1 MKNKKVDNLSGEKF
15 FTLSEFRHKAG
26 IPLILAKKLISWRE
40 IEAIRD
46 EEGIIRVAES
56 EVLRFIK
63 LIEKP
68 WIKGYYFFRALGP
81 GFITG
86 ASDDD
91 PSGIGTYSSVG
102 AKFGLGIIW
111 MAAWLLPMMMAIQ
124 EVCARI
130 GIVTN
135 KGLAGVL
142 QKHYKKK
149 VVAFIVILLIIA
161 NVVNIGA
168 DLGAMAASLQML
180 TNINFYVGAVFFAVL
195 SIALEVFIGYRIYV
209 RILKWLA
216 FSVLAYVITGII
228 INPDWREI
236 LSFVAIPR
244 ITFSE
249 EYLFAIIAVFGTSIT
264 PYLFFWQASGE
275 VEENEFKKKI
285 QRLMHKKFHIN
296 NHERIA
302 KMRTDVGTGM
312 ILANVVFFFIVLTTA
327 QVLFKNGIT
336 NIESAH
342 QAAEALRPLA
352 GDYAYLLFA
361 IGIIGTGLLAVP
373 ILAGSGAYA
382 LAEVMKWREGL
393 DKKFS
398 RAKGFYMVI
407 IVSILF
413 GLLLNFLDINPIKAL
428 YYAAFLNG
436 IIALPLLIVIMVV
449 GDDKKIMGRE
459 TNPVWVKIFG
469 WGAIFFIIST
479 VAIGGMLHFV
489 R

>member
-1 MKNKKVDNLSGEKF
+1 
-15 FTLSEFRHKAG
+15 
-26 IPLILAKKLISWRE
+26 
-40 IEAIRD
+40 
-46 EEGIIRVAES
+46 
-56 EVLRFIK
+56 
-63 LIEKP
+63 
-68 WIKGYYFFRALGP
+68 
-81 GFITG
+81 
-86 ASDDD
+86 
-91 PSGIGTYSSVG
+91 
-102 AKFGLGIIW
+102 
-111 MAAWLLPMMMAIQ
+111 
-124 EVCARI
+124 
-130 GIVTN
+130 
-135 KGLAGVL
+135 
-142 QKHYKKK
+142 
-149 VVAFIVILLIIA
+149 
-161 NVVNIGA
+161 
-168 DLGAMAASLQML
+168 
-180 TNINFYVGAVFFAVL
+180 
-195 SIALEVFIGYRIYV
+195 
-209 RILKWLA
+209 
-216 FSVLAYVITGII
+216 
-228 INPDWREI
+228 
-236 LSFVAIPR
+236 
-244 ITFSE
+244 
-249 EYLFAIIAVFGTSIT
+249 
-264 PYLFFWQASGE
+264 
-275 VEENEFKKKI
+275 
-285 QRLMHKKFHIN
+285 
-296 NHERIA
+296 
-302 KMRTDVGTGM
+302 
-312 ILANVVFFFIVLTTA
+312 TTA

-382 LAEVMKWREGL
+382 LAEVMKWHEGL

-413 GLLLNFLDINPIKAL
+413 GLLLNLLDINPIKAL

>member
-1 MKNKKVDNLSGEKF
+1 MIDKKNIENSKEKF

-40 IEAIRD
+40 VKATRD
-46 EEGIIRVAES
+46 KEGVIKVAES
-56 EVLRFIK
+56 EVIRFIK

-149 VVAFIVILLIIA
+149 VVAFIVVLLIVA

-195 SIALEVFIGYRIYV
+195 SIVLEVFIGYRIYV
-209 RILKWLA
+209 RIMKWLA

-236 LSFVAIPR
+236 LSFAVIPR

-285 QRLMHKKFHIN
+285 QRLMHEKFHIN

-336 NIESAH
+336 DIESAH

-382 LAEVMKWREGL
+382 LAEIMKWHEGL

-413 GLLLNFLDINPIKAL
+413 GLLLNLLNINPIKAL

-469 WGAIFFIIST
+469 WGAIFFMIGILFLS
-479 VAIGGMLHFV
+479 VALFFN
-489 R
+489 

>member
-1 MKNKKVDNLSGEKF
+1 MFKKEKNNLSKEKF

-26 IPLILAKKLISWRE
+26 IPLILAKKLISWKE
-40 IEAIRD
+40 VKAVRD

-56 EVLRFIK
+56 EVVRFIK
-63 LIEKP
+63 ILEKP
-68 WIKGYYFFRALGP
+68 WIRGYYFFRALGP

-135 KGLAGVL
+135 RGLAGVL
-142 QKHYKKK
+142 QKHYNKKI
-149 VVAFIVILLIIA
+149 VAAIVSLLIIA

-168 DLGAMAASLQML
+168 DLGAMAASLAML
-180 TNINFYVGAVFFAVL
+180 TNINFYLAAILFAVL
-195 SIALEVFIGYRIYV
+195 SIILEIFIGYHIYV
-209 RILKWLA
+209 KILKWLA
-216 FSVLAYVITGII
+216 VSVLAYIITGII
-228 INPDWREI
+228 INPNWTEI
-236 LSFVAIPR
+236 FNFAIIPR
-244 ITFSE
+244 FEMSE

-275 VEENEFKKKI
+275 VEENKFKRKVK
-285 QRLMHKKFHIN
+285 RLMHEKFHIN

-312 ILANVVFFFIVLTTA
+312 ILANLVFFFIVLTTA

-336 NIESAH
+336 EIESAH

-352 GDYAYLLFA
+352 GEHAYLLFA
-361 IGIIGTGLLAVP
+361 FGIIGTGLLAIP

-382 LAEVMKWREGL
+382 LAEIMKWREGL
-393 DKKFS
+393 DNKFS
-398 RAKGFYMVI
+398 HAKGFYLVI
-407 IVSILF
+407 VFSILV
-413 GLLLNFLDINPIKAL
+413 GLCLNFFNINPIMAL

-436 IIALPLLIVIMVV
+436 IISLPLLIAIMVV
-449 GDDKKIMGRE
+449 GNDKKIMGRE
-459 TNPVWVKIFG
+459 TNPWWVKFFG
-469 WGAIFFIIST
+469 WLAILFIIS
-479 VAIGGMLHFV
+479 AILLGGILHWV
-489 R
+489 M